1 MLTWGTL
8 PKRGAIN
15 GMGPT
20 RSKMYI
26 RDTSAHTEREG
37 CVAADA
43 ADPLSRFR
51 ERFIL
56 PDGVIYLDGNS
67 LGPLPVGA
75 LERVQVVVTAEWGGG
90 LIRSWNTAG
99 WFDLPGRLGD
109 KLAHLIGGS
118 LGETVVTDTTSL
130 NLFKALASAIRI
142 QQVDHPDKRV
152 IVTERDNFPS
162 DIYIAEG
169 LADFLNSVAQKSGIR
184 YEVRLI
190 DDALPLQEA
199 LDASTAVIA
208 LSHVN
213 YRTGAMW
220 DMASV
225 TAQAHNLGALAI
237 WDLAHSA
244 GAVNVDL
251 NGADADYA
259 VGCTYKYLNGGPG
272 SPAFIW
278 VNARHQDRFWQ
289 PLAGWWSHA
298 RPFAM
303 ADAYTPAKHINRF
316 LCGTQSVTALALVE
330 TGLDIMLDADA
341 DALRTKSLALTDLF
355 ISLVEQRCAD
365 HPLELITPRDH
376 TTRGSHVS
384 FRHPD
389 GYAVM
394 SALIARGVIGD
405 YREPEVLRFGITPLY
420 LGFTDVWDAV
430 EVLRDILDTR
440 AWDSEEYKQRKAV
453 T

>member
-1 MLTWGTL
+1 MCT
-8 PKRGAIN
+8 
-15 GMGPT
+15 
-20 RSKMYI
+20 
-26 RDTSAHTEREG
+26 RDTIARAEREG

-56 PDGVIYLDGNS
+56 PEGVIYLDGNS
-67 LGPLPVGA
+67 LGPRPVGA
-75 LERVQVVVTAEWGGG
+75 LERVQDVVTAEWGEG

-109 KLAHLIGGS
+109 KLAQLIGGS
-118 LGETVVTDTTSL
+118 RGETVVTDTTSL
-130 NLFKALASAIRI
+130 NLFKALASAIRV
-142 QQVDHPDKRV
+142 QQVDHPEKRV

-162 DIYIAEG
+162 DIYISEG
-169 LADFLNSVAQKSGIR
+169 IADFLNSVAKESGIR

-190 DDALPLQEA
+190 DDALPLNEA
-199 LDASTAVIA
+199 LDESTAVIA

-220 DMASV
+220 DMTSV
-225 TAQAHNLGALAI
+225 TAQAHSVGALVI
-237 WDLAHSA
+237 WDLAHAA

-251 NGADADYA
+251 SGANADYA

-272 SPAFIW
+272 SPGFIW

-303 ADAYTPAKHINRF
+303 ADAYTPAKDINRF
-316 LCGTQSVTALALVE
+316 LCGTQSVTALAIVE

-341 DALRTKSLALTDLF
+341 DALRTKSLELTDLF
-355 ISLVEQRCAD
+355 ISLVEQRCGD

-376 TTRGSHVS
+376 ATRGSHVS
-384 FRHPD
+384 FRHPE

-420 LGFTDVWDAV
+420 LGFADVWDAV
-430 EVLRDILDTR
+430 EVLRDILDSR
-440 AWDSEEYKQRKAV
+440 AWDSDEFKQRKAV